1 MINGKLQK
9 LTAGI
14 LAAAVILTACTAVNL
29 YADYEYKE
37 ENIPDIVSEEDGDE
51 TGLTSQKAPEPE
63 PEPEP
68 EDTTESSSEEETEPI
83 TSDTEPVT
91 EETINTPSESEP
103 PMPEETTAASTTYPT
118 GGFVVPTEPP
128 STAAPIIII
137 LIGPGYVPPDDT
149 TTTTRPV
156 PPDVLTFETSE
167 QTDSPNIIPTVNK
180 YIRASENVPAF
191 EISMDGEELLNAV
204 VDPFE
209 KAWLSDDVD
218 VILSVNN
225 GDNLSDSD
233 KELIK
238 AAAYDTDS
246 NVKYSVGQ
254 YLDISLLA
262 NINGEERNISEAYKE
277 IPLTFEIPQN
287 IKDSSYAYGLI
298 RVHNGTAEL
307 LKDLDSDPDT
317 ITVKTDCFSA
327 CAIVYT
333 KDIGDINIK
342 TANML
347 DCLRVFLPVTSIA
360 VLLCSF
366 VTLYAL
372 WNKKNGKRSKK

>member
-1 MINGKLQK
+1 MINVKLQK

-51 TGLTSQKAPEPE
+51 TDLTSQKAPEPE

-149 TTTTRPV
+149 TTTRPV
-156 PPDVLTFETSE
+156 PPDVLTFETPE

-180 YIRASENVPAF
+180 YIRASENVPSF

-225 GDNLSDSD
+225 GDNLSDND

-246 NVKYSVGQ
+246 KVKYSVGQ

>member
-14 LAAAVILTACTAVNL
+14 LAAAVIFTACTAVNL
-29 YADYEYKE
+29 YADCEYKE
-37 ENIPDIVSEEDGDE
+37 ENIPNIVSEEDGDE
-51 TGLTSQKAPEPE
+51 TDPTSQEIPE

-83 TSDTEPVT
+83 TEDTEPVT

-103 PMPEETTAASTTYPT
+103 PMPDETTAVSTTYPT

-156 PPDVLTFETSE
+156 PPDVLTFETPE

-180 YIRASENVPAF
+180 YIRASENVPSF
-191 EISMDGEELLNAV
+191 KISMDGEELLNAV

-333 KDIGDINIK
+333 KDIDDINIK

>member
-51 TGLTSQKAPEPE
+51 TDLTSQEAPEPK

-156 PPDVLTFETSE
+156 PPDVLTFETPE

-246 NVKYSVGQ
+246 KVKYSVGQ

-298 RVHNGTAEL
+298 RVHNGAAEL